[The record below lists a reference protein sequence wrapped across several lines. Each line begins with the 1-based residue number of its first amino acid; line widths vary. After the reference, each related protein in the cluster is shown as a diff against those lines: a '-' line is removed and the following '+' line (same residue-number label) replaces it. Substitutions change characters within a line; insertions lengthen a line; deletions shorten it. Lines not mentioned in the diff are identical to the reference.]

1 MDTVKFN
8 VVREDGKNYSG
19 EGVPFT
25 VEMKNELVADYF
37 TWKRINER
45 QQDYGA
51 RRINFPESISE
62 GLGCYSLN
70 LLRTNKTEIKGA
82 ISSSCDA
89 ISPITGLTYQFKACS
104 TTKTKPTGSPSSFGP
119 RSMYDR
125 LIYLHM
131 DCEKDKMYFY
141 QIGEDIDNIKMN
153 KNETFKEQCDRGIR
167 PRMNLL
173 PLVKKNKTPILGYF
187 DYKTGEYVKCL
198 D

>member
-1 MDTVKFN
+1 
-8 VVREDGKNYSG
+8 
-19 EGVPFT
+19 
-25 VEMKNELVADYF
+25 
-37 TWKRINER
+37 
-45 QQDYGA
+45 
-51 RRINFPESISE
+51 
-62 GLGCYSLN
+62 
-70 LLRTNKTEIKGA
+70 
-82 ISSSCDA
+82 
-89 ISPITGLTYQFKACS
+89 
-104 TTKTKPTGSPSSFGP
+104 
-119 RSMYDR
+119 
-125 LIYLHM
+125 M